1 MCSHPPAKH
10 LKLDPVSQ
18 TGRSQFSAGH
28 SSTSQAPFQPAQPT
42 YVPVQQPQY
51 PSYLASL
58 KDCAAGGCSKKVH
71 YDHELG
77 PFDYC
82 SPECR
87 DRHLLPSEH
96 GKLKKDIEDYSMKM
110 ATYYPPSSSSASAAT
125 DNSKKEI
132 MPTIEKK
139 PKEQLGIITAQIR
152 GERGLRIVGVEL
164 DTPAHRELKSG
175 KIKLLDIITQ
185 LNEEDIESGESFRQS
200 TRDKTRP
207 LLTLMRDH
215 KTPSINSLLSKVKDK
230 CKSATHIRVLINPN
244 DHQIKCGT
252 KDFGFQPG
260 GKGLVGFILGVRDDD
275 SSSAHL
281 SGVTLRDEALMYAVM
296 SRRQIGEG
304 NIPSTTAEFQQDIS
318 KALNDG
324 KHLILVLM

>member
-1 MCSHPPAKH
+1 MCAHPPAKH

-18 TGRSQFSAGH
+18 TGRLQFSAGH

-87 DRHLLPSEH
+87 DRHLLPSERE
-96 GKLKKDIEDYSMKM
+96 KLKKDVEDYSMKM

-125 DNSKKEI
+125 DDDDKI
-132 MPTIEKK
+132 LLTIEKR
-139 PKEQLGIITAQIR
+139 PKEQLGIITADIR
-152 GERGLRIVGVEL
+152 GERGLRIVGVEFG
-164 DTPAHRELKSG
+164 TPAHHKLKEG

-185 LNEEDIESGESFRQS
+185 LNEDDVASGDLFQQS

-207 LLTLMRDH
+207 ILTLMRNH
-215 KTPSINSLLSKVKDK
+215 KAPSMKNLLSKVKDK
-230 CKSATHIRVLINPN
+230 CKSATHIRVLINPF
-244 DHQIKCGT
+244 HQQIKCGL
-252 KDFGFQPG
+252 KNFGFDPAET
-260 GKGLVGFILGVRDDD
+260 KGPIGFVLGVREED